1 MKFAPK
7 SQVFAVMRYHVFPT
21 SKYLALIHPILARVV
36 IIDSHDKKYNDWDPM
51 PKRMD
56 AADHRIRCKASD

>member
-1 MKFAPK
+1 MC
-7 SQVFAVMRYHVFPT
+7 SLLQDIC
-21 SKYLALIHPILARVV
+21 LILSILARVF
-36 IIDSHDKKYNDWDPM
+36 IIDSHGQKYNDWDPM